1 MDLVNQAIQTLHDG
15 FLEINHPKGLL
26 IALAA
31 TLFMGSWRQWLP
43 VALVATI
50 IHIAIDVL
58 APVLA
63 GHGNGA
69 VALPDFMQ
77 SAFWTT
83 AGIYFL
89 GYLIIIGVFFFLKS
103 LVSRGGSAAK
113 AH

>member
-1 MDLVNQAIQTLHDG
+1 MEYINQAVQTLHDG

-31 TLFMGSWRQWLP
+31 AIFMSSWRQWLP

-58 APVLA
+58 APVLS

-69 VALPDFMQ
+69 VTLPDFMQ
-77 SAFWTT
+77 ASFWESAGVF
-83 AGIYFL
+83 FL
-89 GYLIIIGVFFFLKS
+89 GYLIVIGVFFFLKS
-103 LVSRGGSAAK
+103 LVFRGSAR

>member
-1 MDLVNQAIQTLHDG
+1 MNDLINQAIQTLHDG

-31 TLFMGSWRQWLP
+31 TLFMGSWRQLIP
-43 VALVATI
+43 VAVAATI

-63 GHGNGA
+63 GHGGTI
-69 VALPDFMQ
+69 ALPDFMT
-77 SAFWTT
+77 SAFWTN

-89 GYLIIIGVFFFLKS
+89 GYLIIIAVFFLIKS
-103 LVSRGGSAAK
+103 MLFRKSAA

>member
-1 MDLVNQAIQTLHDG
+1 MDLVNQAVDTLHHG

-43 VALVATI
+43 VAVVATI
-50 IHIAIDVL
+50 IDMAIVVL

-63 GHGNGA
+63 GHGGTLT
-69 VALPDFMQ
+69 LPDFMQ
-77 SAFWTT
+77 AAFWEN

-89 GYLIIIGVFFFLKS
+89 GYLIIIGVFFFIKS
-103 LVSRGGSAAK
+103 LLFRGSAK